1 MANTC
6 SHDCGSCSQSC
17 SSRTKPEDLHDPLKA
32 GSSVKRVIGI
42 ISGKGGVGKSL
53 VTALT
58 ACAMQQRG
66 YRCAVLD
73 ADITGPSM
81 PKLFGLQEK
90 ATGGED
96 GVTPVKSEGGIPI
109 MSINLLLEDERAPV
123 VWRGPLIT
131 GTVRQFW
138 SEVNWG
144 EIDYMFVDMPP
155 GTGDVPLTVFQS
167 LPLNGVIIVT
177 TPQELVNLIVDK
189 AANMTRMM
197 NIPVIGLVENMSY
210 VLCPH
215 CGERFDPFG
224 KSHCAAVVLEHS
236 VRLLAQ
242 LPIDPALAQLCDS
255 GNIEQAD
262 TSLVA
267 AVADAVEAL

>member
-1 MANTC
+1 
-6 SHDCGSCSQSC
+6 
-17 SSRTKPEDLHDPLKA
+17 
-32 GSSVKRVIGI
+32 
-42 ISGKGGVGKSL
+42 
-53 VTALT
+53 
-58 ACAMQQRG
+58 
-66 YRCAVLD
+66 
-73 ADITGPSM
+73 
-81 PKLFGLQEK
+81 
-90 ATGGED
+90 
-96 GVTPVKSEGGIPI
+96 

-167 LPLNGVIIVT
+167 LPLSGVIIVT

-189 AANMTRMM
+189 AAHMTEMM

-210 VLCPH
+210 VQCPH
-215 CGERFDPFG
+215 CGQRFDPFG
-224 KSHCAAVVLEHS
+224 KSHCAAVALEHGY
-236 VRLLAQ
+236 RLLAE
-242 LPIDPALAQLCDS
+242 LPIDPSLAQLCDS

-262 TSLVA
+262 TNLVA
-267 AVADAVEAL
+267 AVADAIEAL